1 MSHNSSSPAPPGL
14 TPAKSRSP
22 SLQPEV
28 ALFTNAFPFTPSGSP
43 REVQGKLEALLPTW
57 EKAHDIVHT
66 YLEQA
71 AWLFRSV
78 SRNQLLD
85 EMLPVIYHRPPSKPL
100 HEHGGNYEGPH
111 ALALLFMTFAIGI
124 LVDMQQKPFSE
135 EADRYYQLAKAAITL
150 QSVLEKPELITIQAL
165 HLMSIYNMMRQPDIR
180 DEDSETSMEMSWSLM
195 RLSHQLSQ
203 TVSTFCLPD

>member
-1 MSHNSSSPAPPGL
+1 MSNNGSSPPTEQMPEN
-14 TPAKSRSP
+14 SRSP

-28 ALFTNAFPFTPSGSP
+28 ALFSNAFPFTPAGSA
-43 REVQGKLEALLPTW
+43 RETQTKLEALLPAW
-57 EKAHDIVHT
+57 EKAHELVET
-66 YLEQA
+66 YMEQA

-78 SRNQLLD
+78 SRGQLFD
-85 EMLPVIYHRPPSKPL
+85 EMLPVIYHRPPKKPL

-111 ALALLFMTFAIGI
+111 ALALLFMTFAIGL
-124 LVDMQQKPFSE
+124 LVDLRQKPFSDE
-135 EADRYYQLAKAAITL
+135 SDRYYQLAKAAITL

-195 RLSHQLSQ
+195 RMCHQLSQ
-203 TVSTFCLPD
+203 TVSNLV